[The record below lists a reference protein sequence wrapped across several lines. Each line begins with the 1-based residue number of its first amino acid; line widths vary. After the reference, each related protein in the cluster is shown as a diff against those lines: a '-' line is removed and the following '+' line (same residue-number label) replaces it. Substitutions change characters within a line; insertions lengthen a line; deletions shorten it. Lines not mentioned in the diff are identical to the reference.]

1 MSKNDVP
8 AKIPTEFNEFLEDL
22 SEQISRELC
31 LPKNKAQ
38 TMRMLAAN
46 YKGKIIYKD
55 KKFDLRLF

>member
-1 MSKNDVP
+1 MSKNNVP
-8 AKIPTEFNEFLEDL
+8 VRIPAEFNDFLEDL
-22 SEQISRELC
+22 SGQISKELC

-38 TMRMLAAN
+38 TMRMLADN